1 MTRPPSRTWLN
12 RRAVN
17 EALLALLFLAPAL
30 VLFLAFT
37 FFPIGFGFVISLH
50 NWRVGPREFVGLGNY
65 ARALAGGSE
74 FWSSLVATLTYSALA
89 VPIQLT
95 LALALAYLL
104 FQKVRG
110 KVLFRVVMFL
120 PWVTST
126 VATAAVWARLYSPD
140 IGLINGAL
148 KALGLQPMRWL
159 LEDKGIFTL
168 MARDWGLPI
177 PAWLTGPSLAMI
189 SVVIYTTWVFVGY
202 NMTLFLAGLG
212 NIPPEM
218 YEAAKIDGANGWQLF
233 RYITWP
239 LLSPTTFFVVLITVI
254 GTLKAF
260 NHIWVMTQG
269 ENGTQTASIL
279 IYRQFYEFQ
288 RAGYASALAFLLSG
302 VILLATL
309 IQNRIAAQRVHY

>member
-110 KVLFRVVMFL
+110 KALFRVVMFL